1 MKKNVVFLILS
12 AIVLIVVAVFLF
24 KKPKNSADFELT
36 PPVVEETAA
45 DDFPVM
51 ENNPP
56 AVVKAAFDIVRVEED
71 GTMVAAGKGA
81 VDEEISLMDGDSV
94 LAVVKINADGEWVY
108 VPETPLSAGE
118 HELWLRDSSD
128 NARNESEV
136 VVVTVPER
144 VNGAEALAV
153 LMSPDAE
160 DITILQAPEPVE
172 ALIDIQ
178 SVNYADGSFKIAGNV
193 REAGK
198 INVYVNNSFAGS
210 TRVGKAGKWTLKT
223 AHAVKAGMKYTI
235 RADKTDENGQ
245 VSARIEVPFEIETG
259 MDADNVRRV
268 RVVKGDSLWKI
279 AKFVYGRGNAYVTI
293 YRANKKQIK
302 DPNLIYP
309 NQVFVVPARAGK

>member
-36 PPVVEETAA
+36 PPVIEETAA

-51 ENNPP
+51 ENNLP

-81 VDEEISLMDGDSV
+81 VGEEISLMDGDSV

-160 DITILQAPEPVE
+160 DITVLQAPEPIE

>member
-12 AIVLIVVAVFLF
+12 AIVLITAAFLLF
-24 KKPKNSADFELT
+24 GKSKKSADFE
-36 PPVVEETAA
+36 PVSPIIEESA
-45 DDFPVM
+45 DNGFPAL
-51 ENNPP
+51 ENNVPDI
-56 AVVKAAFDIVRVEED
+56 VKAAFDIVRVEED

-81 VDEEISLMDGDSV
+81 PDEEISLMDGDSV
-94 LAVVKINADGEWVY
+94 LTVVKVNADGEWVY
-108 VPETPLSAGE
+108 VPESPLSAGD
-118 HELWLRDSSD
+118 HELWLRDSSN

-144 VNGAEALAV
+144 ANGAEALAV
-153 LMSPDAE
+153 LMSSDAE
-160 DITILQAPEPVE
+160 EVTVLQAPEPVE

-198 INVYVNNSFAGS
+198 INVYVNNTFIGG
-210 TRVGKAGKWTLKT
+210 TRADKAGKWALKSAYT
-223 AHAVKAGMKYTI
+223 ITAGMKYTI
-235 RADKTDENGQ
+235 RADQTDENGQ
-245 VSARIEVPFEIETG
+245 VAGRIEVPFEIEAG

-309 NQVFVVPARAGK
+309 NQIFVVPAKTGK